1 VVSHVEQAQIANR
14 EVRPNVLASADKT
27 DSMKVASSQWSARAS
42 SALALCAMLFAIC
55 FSAEAQQA
63 GKVYRVGYISARDEI
78 GRNEDA
84 FRKRMHELGY
94 VEGKNF
100 VIDWRFASGKTSL
113 FPDLAAEL
121 VRLNV
126 DAIVGQGVDAT
137 GVAKKATT
145 TIPIVMS
152 NADDD
157 PVRLGLIASL
167 ARPGGNVTGFIS
179 ISSEI
184 AGKRLELLK
193 ETVPKATRFAILSRP
208 RSQGTAAASHVKET
222 EVAAQALG
230 LQLEALE
237 ARGREDLASA
247 FRTARK
253 LAEALIVVAVAGM
266 INDRDYILDLAAKTK
281 LPVMY
286 TNPEPVLAGGLT
298 SYAADLPALA
308 QGAANYVDRIFKGT
322 KPADLPVQQPKK
334 FEFIINLKAAKQ
346 IGLAIPPNVLARADR
361 VIK

>member
-1 VVSHVEQAQIANR
+1 
-14 EVRPNVLASADKT
+14 
-27 DSMKVASSQWSARAS
+27 MKVGSRQQ
-42 SALALCAMLFAIC
+42 ALGNSKAKVFGFALCVLLFPLC
-55 FSAEAQQA
+55 LSAKAQQPT
-63 GKVYRVGYISARDEI
+63 KVYHVGYISPRNVI

-84 FRKRMHELGY
+84 FRKRMHELRY
-94 VEGKNF
+94 MEGQNF

-113 FPDLAAEL
+113 FPELAAEL
-121 VRLNV
+121 VRLKV
-126 DAIVGQGVDAT
+126 DAIVGQGVGAT
-137 GVAKKATT
+137 GAAKKATT
-145 TIPIVMS
+145 TIPIIMS

-157 PVRLGLIASL
+157 PVRLGLVASL

-179 ISSEI
+179 ISSDI

-193 ETVPKATRFAILSRP
+193 ETVPNATRFAILSRP

-230 LQLEALE
+230 IRLQALE
-237 ARGREDLASA
+237 ARGREDLEDA

-253 LAEALIVVAVAGM
+253 VAEALIVVAVAGM
-266 INDRDYILDLAAKTK
+266 INDRDRILALAAKTR

-286 TNPEPVLAGGLT
+286 TNPEPVLAGGLM

-308 QGAANYVDRIFKGT
+308 RGAADYVDRIFKGA
-322 KPADLPVQQPKK
+322 KPADLPVQQPTK
-334 FEFIINLKAAKQ
+334 FELIVNLKTAKQ
-346 IGLAIPPNVLARADR
+346 IGLSIPPNVLVRADK

>member
-1 VVSHVEQAQIANR
+1 MIANR
-14 EVRPNVLASADKT
+14 KSKIQNQKWAGLFAIV
-27 DSMKVASSQWSARAS
+27 VA
-42 SALALCAMLFAIC
+42 LMLFAIC

-167 ARPGGNVTGFIS
+167 ARPGGNVTGLSAFLRRS
-179 ISSEI
+179 LGS
-184 AGKRLELLK
+184 GWNFLRRLFPKRLASL
-193 ETVPKATRFAILSRP
+193 FSRD
-208 RSQGTAAASHVKET
+208 Q
-222 EVAAQALG
+222 EVRVRLPPAML
-230 LQLEALE
+230 
-237 ARGREDLASA
+237 
-247 FRTARK
+247 RK
-253 LAEALIVVAVAGM
+253 LRLRHRRWGYSLRLWRREVVKIWRA
-266 INDRDYILDLAAKTK
+266 RF
-281 LPVMY
+281 
-286 TNPEPVLAGGLT
+286 EPH
-298 SYAADLPALA
+298 
-308 QGAANYVDRIFKGT
+308 ANWPR
-322 KPADLPVQQPKK
+322 L
-334 FEFIINLKAAKQ
+334 
-346 IGLAIPPNVLARADR
+346 
-361 VIK
+361 

>member
-1 VVSHVEQAQIANR
+1 MRTGKATGGSNR
-14 EVRPNVLASADKT
+14 KPMRKSIFCF
-27 DSMKVASSQWSARAS
+27 S
-42 SALALCAMLFAIC
+42 LCAMLFALC
-55 FSAEAQQA
+55 STVEPQQP
-63 GKVYRVGYISARDEI
+63 GKIYRVGYISPRNEI

-94 VEGKNF
+94 VEGKNL
-100 VIDWRFASGKTSL
+100 VIDWRLASGEISL
-113 FPDLAAEL
+113 FPKFAAEL

-137 GVAKKATT
+137 GAAKKATNM
-145 TIPIVMS
+145 IPIVMS

-193 ETVPKATRFAILSRP
+193 EIVPNATRFAVLSRP
-208 RSQGTAAASHVKET
+208 RSQSAAAASHVRET
-222 EVAAQALG
+222 EVAARALG
-230 LQLEALE
+230 IKLEALE
-237 ARGREDLASA
+237 ARGREDLESA
-247 FRTARK
+247 FQTARK
-253 LAEALIVVAVAGM
+253 ASDALIVIAVAGM
-266 INDRDYILDLAAKTK
+266 INDRDRILDLAIKTR
-281 LPVMY
+281 LPIMY

-308 QGAANYVDRIFKGT
+308 RGAAEYVDRIFKGT
-322 KPADLPVQQPKK
+322 KPADLPVQQPNK
-334 FEFIINLKAAKQ
+334 FEFAINLSAAKQ
-346 IGLAIPPNVLARADR
+346 IGLTIPPNVLARADR
-361 VIK
+361 VIR

>member
-1 VVSHVEQAQIANR
+1 VVRIKSSGLQSCSEQ
-14 EVRPNVLASADKT
+14 VRQQN
-27 DSMKVASSQWSARAS
+27 SMKVMTNQWTVCSKS
-42 SALALCAMLFAIC
+42 VLSLGMVLFALSIA
-55 FSAEAQQA
+55 AEARQA
-63 GKVYRVGYISARDEI
+63 AKIHRVGYISARNEI

-94 VEGKNF
+94 VEGKNLD
-100 VIDWRFASGKTSL
+100 ILWRLASGKTTL
-113 FPDLAAEL
+113 FPELAAEL
-121 VRLNV
+121 VRLDV

-137 GVAKKATT
+137 RAAKKATN

-157 PVRLGLIASL
+157 PARLGLIASL

-193 ETVPKATRFAILSRP
+193 ETVPKAVRFAILSRP
-208 RSQGTAAASHVKET
+208 RNQGTAAASHVRES
-222 EVAAQALG
+222 EIAAKALG
-230 LQLEALE
+230 IKLEALE
-237 ARGREDLASA
+237 TRGGEDLDNA
-247 FRTARK
+247 FQTARK
-253 LAEALIVVAVAGM
+253 MADALVVVAVAGM
-266 INDRDYILDLAAKTK
+266 INDRDRILDLAVKTR

-286 TNPEPVLAGGLT
+286 TNPEPVLAGGLS

-322 KPADLPVQQPKK
+322 RPTDLPVQQPTK
-334 FEFIINLKAAKQ
+334 FEFMVNLKAAKQ
-346 IGLAIPPNVLARADR
+346 IGLTIPPNVLARADR